1 MSVSERDESPEVCF
15 TVRHVLDR
23 VGDKWSTLVIAELGN
38 STLRFGELRRQVEGI
53 SQRMLTVTLRNLERD
68 GLISRRVYPQIP
80 PRVEYT
86 LTDLGR
92 SLLASIVGLVDWSTQ
107 HTADI
112 QAARSDF
119 DSRDLVTET

>member
-1 MSVSERDESPEVCF
+1 
-15 TVRHVLDR
+15 
-23 VGDKWSTLVIAELGN
+23 VIAEIGN
-38 STLRFGELRRQVEGI
+38 RTLRFGELRRQVEGI

-80 PRVEYT
+80 PRVEYS
-86 LTDLGR
+86 LTELGQ

-112 QAARSDF
+112 QTARTDF
-119 DSRDLVTET
+119 DSREPVTET